1 MKSIRD
7 RLAVLLMLCLL
18 VWGAVPALAAETVD
32 ETRIGS
38 IKVLLC
44 DTETAAPL
52 QGGELTLYRVASV
65 SKNGADMSFTYTN
78 GFENCGIALDNVSES
93 ALASRLAEKVTQ
105 NAQAVTKTVND
116 SGIAVFGDLKGRA
129 LPYCA
134 EAGSRRV

>member
-52 QGGELTLYRVASV
+52 RAV
-65 SKNGADMSFTYTN
+65 S
-78 GFENCGIALDNVSES
+78 
-93 ALASRLAEKVTQ
+93 
-105 NAQAVTKTVND
+105 
-116 SGIAVFGDLKGRA
+116 
-129 LPYCA
+129 
-134 EAGSRRV
+134 

>member
-7 RLAVLLMLCLL
+7 RLAMLLMLCLL

-65 SKNGADMSFTYTN
+65 SKNGADMSLPIQTVSR
-78 GFENCGIALDNVSES
+78 IAES
-93 ALASRLAEKVTQ
+93 RWTMYPKAHW
-105 NAQAVTKTVND
+105 
-116 SGIAVFGDLKGRA
+116 RA
-129 LPYCA
+129 DWQK
-134 EAGSRRV
+134 R